1 MGGLNNILNIAQSAL
16 FASQS
21 ALNTTSN
28 NIANVN
34 TPGYAD
40 EKAILEP
47 VDHIDLSG
55 SNQGADS
62 PGGVAVTSVQ
72 RQFDSFLQAQIYQ
85 RQQSMSSSDA
95 SSNTLGQLE
104 QVFNETGQ
112 TGLATSFNTFVNDWQ
127 QVASNPTASAGRNTL
142 LSDSQAL
149 VSAAQDKQ
157 GAIEDAIKQAND
169 TIKGTVDTV
178 NSLASSIAQLNGQ
191 IVAAQGTASGSL
203 AQLMDQRDNLMQQ
216 LSQSINFSYYTD
228 NTGQVSILAGMG
240 QNLVSGAKTN
250 ALSAQQDTNGD
261 YQMYLNGTNITS
273 NITGGTLGGLI
284 SARSDAETQGL
295 LPLNRFMAGL
305 TQQVNNIQKQG
316 FGLDGSTGNPFFS
329 PLTLAT
335 SSNSSASITA
345 SVTNESQLTLD
356 QYNIKIDTSN
366 NYNVYDNQTGKL
378 VTSGAYTSGGAINF
392 DGIQTVITGSA
403 SSGDTFTVDPLKNA
417 VNNMQVA
424 ITNGD
429 QIAASSSAS
438 GLPGDNSNALA
449 MVNALNNAQVSSL
462 GGQTVMDYYQGIVS
476 TTGSLSKAASD
487 NQTFESN
494 LLDQLNQQRDSVS
507 GVSIDEESVNLIKYQ
522 QAYEAAAKVVQTTS
536 ELFQTLMNL

>member
-305 TQQVNNIQKQG
+305 TQQVNNIQKKG

-329 PLTLAT
+329 PLTLAA

-345 SVTNESQLTLD
+345 SATNESQLTLD

-424 ITNGD
+424 ITNSD

-462 GGQTVMDYYQGIVS
+462 GGQTMMDYYQGIVS

>member
-449 MVNALNNAQVSSL
+449 MVNALNNTQVSSL
-462 GGQTVMDYYQGIVS
+462 GGQTMMDYYQGIVS

>member
-178 NSLASSIAQLNGQ
+178 NSIASSIAQLNGQ

-449 MVNALNNAQVSSL
+449 MVNALNNNQVSSL